1 MEEVM
6 SMRGEN
12 ISKEYQKMVWIQD
25 KDGKEYACYIDD
37 LKRIKKKEEL
47 TEEEKAN
54 CTDLSS
60 VLGDSW

>member
-1 MEEVM
+1 M

-54 CTDLSS
+54 CTDLST